1 MYSGGWVS
9 ARPLRWHSLHLIWSC
24 FSWGHVVHCTFVLC
38 VHIEYKIVKQEAC
51 LVGKYLLKCRF
62 CFQRAYVVPL
72 LHSPAIL
79 EKGAWDRL
87 HVSGF
92 GTKAFPSIFMQHNL
106 FYFWKFA
113 VLREWIDFCHCF
125 QSWETVT
132 PCIFLFPKENDTL
145 FKQKF
150 VNLQCPL
157 WKCHYYVWWR
167 VFQCF
172 LRVCFTLSFS
182 ASLYTG
188 TSGSSFFML
197 STVCLVEE
205 VEVKG
210 CVHSPCPAL
219 ALDRLWVPVVELFQW
234 SCLFPRSRP
243 LLSPRVGFFHFSFL
257 QPQCIWTCVLTTT
270 DFIYCLSSSNIK
282 FSFHNGKGFRG
293 GLCVVSG
300 EKATPHTQACITVKS
315 FSCFSH
321 ATNFNSDH
329 LWRSCQQ
336 VCSFQRFYNHQL
348 GHIES

>member
-38 VHIEYKIVKQEAC
+38 VHIEYKIVKQESC

-157 WKCHYYVWWR
+157 WKCHYYVWCYMKPLGYSMR
-167 VFQCF
+167 IN
-172 LRVCFTLSFS
+172 FS
-182 ASLYTG
+182 PGHFNNEFKPVLMLLHSS
-188 TSGSSFFML
+188 TSGL
-197 STVCLVEE
+197 
-205 VEVKG
+205 
-210 CVHSPCPAL
+210 
-219 ALDRLWVPVVELFQW
+219 RPVGG
-234 SCLFPRSRP
+234 SR
-243 LLSPRVGFFHFSFL
+243 
-257 QPQCIWTCVLTTT
+257 
-270 DFIYCLSSSNIK
+270 
-282 FSFHNGKGFRG
+282 
-293 GLCVVSG
+293 
-300 EKATPHTQACITVKS
+300 
-315 FSCFSH
+315 
-321 ATNFNSDH
+321 
-329 LWRSCQQ
+329 
-336 VCSFQRFYNHQL
+336 
-348 GHIES
+348 